1 MPILQLILSGKDVFL
16 SLLIIVYHYLWFIS
30 ITSNNSISAPLI
42 AQLEKNFTNGYN
54 KLITGGELL
63 KITCD
68 KISDIQQNLSGK
80 VIYPECEDCDKLMDF
95 YTQNGFNFFA
105 KRYLDKH
112 EQPDT
117 KSEYLMQLIK
127 YVNT

>member
-1 MPILQLILSGKDVFL
+1 
-16 SLLIIVYHYLWFIS
+16 
-30 ITSNNSISAPLI
+30 
-42 AQLEKNFTNGYN
+42 
-54 KLITGGELL
+54 LITGGELL